1 MENIVL
7 PLPQAQDLNA
17 SLTAIIVDDEKD
29 ACKNLMNILTE
40 YVDKDIE
47 LLSVAHNTQEAEDA
61 IKKFAPDVVFLDI
74 EMPNEN
80 AFSFLERIAPFD
92 FEIIFV
98 TAFDAYAVR
107 AFKLNA
113 IDYIL
118 KPINISELAHAVA
131 KVKEK
136 IKYKKIAQTHNDID
150 FGGLSK
156 KIQTRIKQYQITLRD
171 NNYIEIVDFKDILFI
186 EAKGSYSRI
195 FFMSGNV
202 EKNITM
208 SYSIAEYEELLPDDM
223 FYRIHKS
230 YLVNCMHIKKV
241 LKEEDNITVL
251 VKDVY
256 KLSIGRR
263 RYTSFMNFLKNNAFY
278 SA

>member
-7 PLPQAQDLNA
+7 PLPQTQDA
-17 SLTAIIVDDEKD
+17 SAALKAIIVDDEQD

-40 YVDKDIE
+40 YVDKNIE
-47 LLSVAHNTQEAEDA
+47 ILSLAHNTTEAEIA
-61 IKKFAPDVVFLDI
+61 INQFMPDVVFLDI

-118 KPINISELAHAVA
+118 KPINISELAHAVV

-136 IKYKKIAQTHNDID
+136 IRFKKMAQTHTEID
-150 FGGLSK
+150 FNGLAK

-171 NNYIEIVDFKDILFI
+171 NNYIEVVDFKDILFI
-186 EAKGSYSRI
+186 EAKGSYSKI
-195 FFMSGNV
+195 YFLSGNV
-202 EKNITM
+202 EKSITM

-223 FYRIHKS
+223 YYRIHKS

-241 LKEEDNITVL
+241 MKEEENMTVL
-251 VKDVY
+251 VKDTY

-263 RYTSFMNFLKNNAFY
+263 RYTSFMSFLKNNAFY